1 MQPPTDTGGS
11 VPQQRQFELPASGDV
26 DAAALVLHL
35 AAELNS
41 QADLPTVLQTVT
53 DTATTLSGAQFG
65 AFFYNA
71 FDEAGSS
78 YVLHVISGADAEK
91 FFSLPS
97 PRITALFEPTFTG
110 KGSVRTDDVAT
121 DSRFSGF
128 PADHLPVR
136 SYLATPVI
144 GRKGVVIGALL
155 LGHADPGVFTD
166 ASESAVQL
174 VAAHAA
180 VAVENARLFA
190 EQSAALELA
199 EERAQSLQLLQEV
212 TSRLAGM
219 FSVDDAIDG
228 LVGTLVTHLDIE
240 RMGVYRIDGDVLRAL
255 RAREV
260 PGDASDVA
268 ASAWTAAVDVSG
280 EPDELRA
287 ALGLGGQD
295 LAHFASVPL
304 TAPTLARDALRTG
317 RLVAVSDREE
327 FLATYPELAQATL
340 TVHAA
345 VAVPLK
351 VYGVDYGSLTL
362 SWGHEMSLSSARRR
376 LIEAVAEQLCGTL
389 ERIDLFTAAAHA
401 RSELRRHVDELTDAS
416 QTLQRSF
423 LPEELP
429 TSDVLDVAVRY
440 VPGAANAEV
449 GGDWYDMVVA
459 PSGRVTLVIGDVQ
472 GHSFSAAAVMGR
484 VSAALHAYLLEGHP
498 LDVALTRVN
507 PIVEQSGLL
516 VTCCLVSLDPR
527 TGEMTIARAG
537 HPVPVYRRGDSV
549 GQMPEEGGGPPLG
562 VFGLDARWEVRSGW
576 AQPGDRLLLFTDGL
590 IERSDVDM
598 DTQVESLVDLLAA
611 QGDARLDDAA
621 DTILARMRPA
631 RGDDVALLMADYRGV
646 AGSPRRGSAASM
658 VVTDLGSVAE
668 ARHFTATSLR
678 DWGLDGTVDTAALLV
693 SELVTNALLHTPG
706 PAVLQLLPSRDGVRI
721 EVSDPVAHG
730 PEPQGRDLESEH
742 GRGVMLVE
750 ALALRWGVDPHG
762 AGKLVWAEVAAA
774 PR

>member
-1 MQPPTDTGGS
+1 M
-11 VPQQRQFELPASGDV
+11 PQQRQFELPASGDV

-41 QADLPTVLQTVT
+41 QADLPSVLQTVT
-53 DTATTLSGAQFG
+53 DTATSLSGARFG

-71 FDEAGSS
+71 FDETGSS
-78 YVLHVISGADAEK
+78 YVLHVISGVDAK
-91 FFSLPS
+91 SFFSLPS
-97 PRITALFEPTFTG
+97 PRITPLFEPTFTG
-110 KGSVRTDDVAT
+110 RGSVRSDDVAT
-121 DSRFSGF
+121 DPRFSGF
-128 PADHLPVR
+128 PENHLPVR

-144 GRKGVVIGALL
+144 GRDGDVIGALL
-155 LGHADPGVFTD
+155 LGHSDPGVFTD
-166 ASESAVQL
+166 TSERAVQL

-180 VAVENARLFA
+180 VAVENARLFS
-190 EQSAALELA
+190 EQNAALELA
-199 EERAQSLQLLQEV
+199 EDRAQSLELLQEV

-219 FSVDDAIDG
+219 FSVDDAIDA
-228 LVGTLVTHLDIE
+228 LVDIFVTHLKIE
-240 RMGVYRIDGDVLRAL
+240 RMGVYRLEGDVLRAL

-260 PGDASDVA
+260 PASDQASPGA
-268 ASAWTAAVDVSG
+268 ATSWSAAVDVSG
-280 EPDELRA
+280 EPDGLRA
-287 ALGLGGQD
+287 SLGLGGQD

-304 TAPTLARDALRTG
+304 SAPTMVRDSLQTGRAVAVTDRTG
-317 RLVAVSDREE
+317 
-327 FLATYPELAQATL
+327 FLAAYPELAQAML

-345 VAVPLK
+345 IAVPLR
-351 VYGVDYGSLTL
+351 VFGADYGSLTL
-362 SWGHEMSLSSARRR
+362 TWVHDMTFSAARRR
-376 LIEAVAEQLCGTL
+376 LIEAVGEQLCGTL
-389 ERIDLFTAAAHA
+389 ERIELFTAAAEA
-401 RSELRRHVDELTDAS
+401 RSELRRHVEELTDAS

-423 LPEELP
+423 LPEALP
-429 TSDVLDVAVRY
+429 TSDVVDVAVRY
-440 VPGAANAEV
+440 APGAKNAEV

-527 TGEMTIARAG
+527 NGEMTIARAG
-537 HPVPVYRRGDSV
+537 HPVPVFRRGDLV

-562 VFGLDARWEVRSGW
+562 VCGPDARWEVRSGW

-611 QGDARLDDAA
+611 QGVAGLDEAA
-621 DTILARMRPA
+621 DAILAKMAPA
-631 RGDDVALLMADYRGV
+631 RGDDVALLLADYRGS
-646 AGSPRRGSAASM
+646 AGSPQTRSAASL
-658 VVTDLGSVAE
+658 VVTDLASVSG
-668 ARHFTATSLR
+668 ARRFTTGLLR
-678 DWGLDGTVDTAALLV
+678 DWGLDRAVDTASLLV
-693 SELVTNALLHTPG
+693 SELVTNALLHTKG
-706 PAVLQLLPSRDGVRI
+706 PAVLEVVPAVDRVRI
-721 EVSDPVAHG
+721 QVSDPLARG
-730 PEPQGRDLESEH
+730 PEAKGTDLESEH

-762 AGKLVWAEVAAA
+762 AGKVVWAEVGII
-774 PR
+774 